1 MALKQRVAVPTAPS
15 FIFQELVPK
24 ATFEL
29 FNDTPLFLIH
39 LFDDRA
45 LRMLQKLRDKFG
57 PCTVNNWFFD
67 GANQYRGYRPLDCTI
82 GAKRSQHKLGKA
94 FDCSF
99 KNFTA
104 QQVRDYVLAHPQ
116 EFPYITAIEGQVSW
130 FHFDVRTPTWTGIKV
145 FNP

>member
-1 MALKQRVAVPTAPS
+1 MAIHKSVNVPLAPS
-15 FIFQELVPK
+15 FTFKELVPQSIYN
-24 ATFEL
+24 L
-29 FNDTPLFLIH
+29 YSDDPLFLVH
-39 LFDDRA
+39 FFDPKA
-45 LRMLQKLRDKFG
+45 LRTLQKLRDKFG
-57 PCTVNNWFFD
+57 SCIVNNWSWG

-99 KNFTA
+99 KNYTA

>member
-1 MALKQRVAVPTAPS
+1 MALKRKVVVPTAPS
-15 FIFQELVPK
+15 FTFQELVPK
-24 ATFEL
+24 AIFEL
-29 FNDTPLFLIH
+29 YQNDPLFLIN

-57 PCTVNNWFFD
+57 PCTVNSWSWG